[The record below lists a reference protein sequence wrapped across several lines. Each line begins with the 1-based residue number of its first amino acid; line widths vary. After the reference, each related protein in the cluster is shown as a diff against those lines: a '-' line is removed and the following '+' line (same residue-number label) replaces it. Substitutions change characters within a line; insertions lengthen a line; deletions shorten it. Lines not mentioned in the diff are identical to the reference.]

1 MVAKNKLVKILEGT
15 ANEKTFRL
23 ENPTSPTEADIL
35 KIKQAYGIPVEYS
48 AQEATAALNQLAQ
61 QEVAGVLENI
71 PYEPGSKQYNNEIM
85 AKIADVQERKT
96 LIEDPANYLFK
107 NFQQKI
113 LGGKLDRFIPDEL
126 VSKPTFEAAGSLT
139 AMGAAGLATRSLS
152 GAAAAKVAGADV
164 LGAQGGG
171 QIYEFT
177 NQVLRYLN
185 DLPEEDKETQQAKFL
200 EDAYMNLAFTGG
212 AASLGPIFKAFKPM
226 IGRNI
231 FGVGKTKDQ
240 QRMMELAETYGV
252 PLGIIQATDNK
263 FWKSYS
269 QIIGVFPYIGT
280 PFTRSGEATNEAVR
294 QYVKRMS
301 DGFAPLQTM
310 SAMGMDFNKMLGDAY
325 SDTRVIQE
333 ILYDD
338 FGEYATKLGGKKVI
352 NIGRTK
358 KLAKE
363 FADQFVANTPLTS
376 GGRLL
381 KFPGDGSQKAFG
393 QFYETMSKI
402 DADITID
409 QAKTMQTM
417 FSDFMANFKTEFKGS
432 IPKEQAANLSKMRQ
446 MFEKELNTLTN
457 LDGDVDKVIFDTAVK
472 KLTTANDYFAMTSP
486 QFKGGVADN
495 FKQVNANI
503 FGPGPT
509 LERGVMYPGEV
520 MEIVVG
526 RARKDPKV
534 MEHLLDLSRPTR
546 AQMEAYQKAGFKE
559 GVPVENITVMV
570 RDIDPDSAT
579 FGKML
584 PEKQTV
590 VSVAPEAGR
599 QKIMRYLMDDAF
611 KKSLIGVPPSRT
623 AEEFLNLRSVDTFD
637 IQQKGFQKTANKSGN
652 TQAAQF
658 KEVVMDPTAFSKE
671 LGLDT
676 AEGRQVLEEVLQGT
690 GTKITDIDDF
700 IRVADAAG
708 SFTIRDPSKFVERRV
723 TLSGFKGAMFFSGA
737 TAGAGAFSAS
747 TLMIPLLL
755 RYGSNILTDPKVLK
769 AFTAKLSDKG
779 FDVAKR
785 KILMDWAARTL
796 PSDEEVEQE
805 KFEQDINQAIF
816 NLQMNPQLEGEAKRG
831 RQNQMNMME
840 KGINQEQLNIGENI
854 VDRLDTG
861 LTAQG
866 PRFTETPS
874 VASTQYQDLSN
885 AARNSLAFGT
895 IDDAMAAERGIAGL

>member
-1 MVAKNKLVKILEGT
+1 MPTKNKLVKILEGT

-23 ENPTSPTEADIL
+23 ENPTNPTESDIL
-35 KIKQAYGIPVEYS
+35 KIKSAYGIPVEFS
-48 AQEATAALNQLAQ
+48 AQEATNALNELAQ
-61 QEVAGVLENI
+61 AEVAGVLSDI
-71 PYEPGSKQYNNEIM
+71 PYEPGSKQFNNEIM

-126 VSKPTFEAAGSLT
+126 VSKPTFEAAGS
-139 AMGAAGLATRSLS
+139 MGAMAAAGVLTKSLS
-152 GAAAAKVAGADV
+152 GAAASKVVGADV
-164 LGAQGGG
+164 LGAQGAG

-185 DLPEEDKETQQAKFL
+185 DLPQEDKETQRAKFL

-212 AASLGPIFKAFKPM
+212 AASLGPIFKAFKPT
-226 IGRNI
+226 IGKI
-231 FGVGKTKDQ
+231 VFGVGKTKDQ
-240 QRMMELAETYGV
+240 KRMMELAETYGV
-252 PLGIIQATDNK
+252 PLGIIQATDYK
-263 FWKSYS
+263 GWKAYS

-280 PFTRSGEATNEAVR
+280 PFKRTGEAANEAVR

-301 DGFAPLQTM
+301 NSFAPLQTM
-310 SAMGMDFNKMLGDAY
+310 SALGMDFTKMLGDTY

-333 ILYDD
+333 ILYED
-338 FGEYATKLGGKKVI
+338 FGEYAAKLGDKKVI

-358 KLAKE
+358 QLAKE
-363 FADQFVANTPLTS
+363 FSDIFVASVPLTS
-376 GGRLL
+376 GGKRL
-381 KFPGDGSQKAFG
+381 KYPGDGSTKAFG
-393 QFYETMSKI
+393 EFYETMSNV
-402 DADITID
+402 DPDITID
-409 QAKTMQTM
+409 QAKTMLTM
-417 FSDFMANFKTEFKGS
+417 FSDFMANFKTEFKGT

-526 RARKDPKV
+526 RAKKDPV
-534 MEHLLDLSRPTR
+534 IMEHLLDLSRPTR
-546 AQMEAYQKAGFKE
+546 AQMEAYKKAGFKE

-579 FGKML
+579 FGKLL

-599 QKIMRYLMDDAF
+599 QKIMRYLLDDAF

-623 AEEFLNLRSVDTFD
+623 PDEYLNLSNIDTFD
-637 IQQKGFQKTANKSGN
+637 IQQKGFQKIANQSGN
-652 TQAAQF
+652 PKAAQF
-658 KEVVMDPTAFSKE
+658 KEVRMNPDILSRE

-676 AEGRQVLEEVLQGT
+676 VEGRQVLEEVLQGT

-708 SFTIRDPSKFVERRV
+708 SFTIRDPAKFVERRV
-723 TLSGFKGAMFFSGA
+723 TLSGFKGAMFFGGA
-737 TAGAGAFSAS
+737 TAGVGIIKPS
-747 TLMIPLLL
+747 TLIIPLIL
-755 RYGSNILTDPKVLK
+755 RYGSHILTNPKVLK
-769 AFTAKLSDKG
+769 ALTARLSDEG

-785 KILMDWAARTL
+785 KVLMDWAERTL
-796 PSDEEVEQE
+796 QSDEEVEQE

-816 NLQMNPQLEGEAKRG
+816 NLQMNPQTEGEARRG
-831 RQNQMNMME
+831 RQKQINMMQ
-840 KGINQEQLNIGENI
+840 KGINREQLNIGENI
-854 VDRLDTG
+854 ANRLGTN

-895 IDDAMAAERGIAGL
+895 IDDAIAAERGIAGL